1 MFFSDK
7 IKRALQTLQD
17 ENIDMWI
24 VAGQESA
31 TNSEPALELLSDAEF
46 IGYTALIFCQDGT
59 SYAVCTPIDYNG
71 YAVLGIFDEV
81 FAFPVSFETTSS
93 EVVKK
98 KNPRQ
103 IALDFSDTNPAA
115 NGLSTGT
122 YQRLERSFASAGFTG
137 EIVSSEKIIGAI
149 QADKS

>member
-81 FAFPVSFETTSS
+81 AAFPVSFETTLA
-93 EVVKK
+93 EVIKK
-98 KNPRQ
+98 KAPKK
-103 IALDFSDTNPAA
+103 IALDFSDTNSYA
-115 NGLSTGT
+115 NGLSIGT
-122 YQRLERSFASAGFTG
+122 YQRLKRSFDSAGFKG
-137 EIVSSEKIIGAI
+137 EIVSSEKIIAGI
-149 QADKS
+149 QGQK